1 MKNQSIEDEYYKFN
15 FIYDYIKK
23 NFMMDRGTFLK
34 KFNVNSNDSYFN
46 QHRNDLFYCEFI
58 FFKLVFNYQEK
69 LFDLVQIKS
78 IFDLEKENFFVIPL
92 LNKKRQIELDNFIS
106 FEDRYNFLISVVLNN
121 SNFLQLLL
129 YKNKNNLINLF
140 LSGIDEQQVD
150 NILEFITIEN
160 NIKNF

>member
-15 FIYDYIKK
+15 SVYDYILKK
-23 NFMMDRGTFLK
+23 FMMDKK
-34 KFNVNSNDSYFN
+34 KFLQKFNINANDSYFN

-69 LFDLVQIKS
+69 IFDVVQIKS

-92 LNKKRQIELDNFIS
+92 LNKKQQIELDNFIS

-129 YKNKNNLINLF
+129 YKNKNDLINLF

>member
-23 NFMMDRGTFLK
+23 KFMIDKKTFLK
-34 KFNVNSNDSYFN
+34 KFNVNSKDSYFN

-69 LFDLVQIKS
+69 IFDVVQIKS

-92 LNKKRQIELDNFIS
+92 LNKKQQIELDNFIS